1 MLFLLPQELSERQV
15 IAASLPR
22 WFLLQELG
30 CSWTEALGTLLRR
43 FRLVIFLTA
52 HPQKLSMKEL
62 CHVCIPF
69 PLPTPTEKKAPE
81 YPEYP
86 GEYRAEREGT
96 WTPEY
101 PHGRPPARLLAMA
114 VWGQS
119 DCLWKCWGLGTLPT
133 DTSSD

>member
-1 MLFLLPQELSERQV
+1 MLFLLPQELSEGQV

-30 CSWTEALGTLLRR
+30 CSWAEALGTLLHR

-62 CHVCIPF
+62 CHVCISF
-69 PLPTPTEKKAPE
+69 PLPTPTEKKD
-81 YPEYP
+81 
-86 GEYRAEREGT
+86 
-96 WTPEY
+96 PEY
-101 PHGRPPARLLAMA
+101 PHGRSPARLLAMA